1 MDFFLLDRD
10 AVRTV
15 LDLLPPHGW
24 IACAQTCRELRVLCE
39 EQASKPTLRL
49 EGAEIS
55 DGFVAW
61 LLRRIPRG
69 VLRTL
74 ELADCT
80 SLSRAGVTKALRF
93 GHTRQLDTLSA
104 LRVGGASWSVDEL
117 RRLVDACSSLR
128 VLHADCK
135 ANTTANGANQLGQL
149 EALAAEDVALRPT
162 RLLLQGAMQDHDD
175 DAPAADAADADAPIP
190 AADHVTHLPL
200 PAAAAAAAAEA
211 AAAAAAVGPVVAPSA
226 LGTALRRCRG
236 SLLELD
242 ARGAALSPH
251 GVEQVCAALAAP
263 DCALSRLLLPGAAA
277 VPERIEAFAEALARS
292 PVEELQLGCSQ
303 LTSAGAATLASALP
317 RNCALKSLQLQHCP
331 LLDSGTRP
339 TPRPYS
345 TPPSPTPTLT
355 LPPPPPPGAIALAD
369 ALVCNTTL
377 MTLHVPFTGVGDG
390 ACLTLTLTLAPA
402 LALAPTHNP

>member
-1 MDFFLLDRD
+1 MDFFVLDRD

-135 ANTTANGANQLGQL
+135 ANTAPNGANQLGQL

-200 PAAAAAAAAEA
+200 PAAA
-211 AAAAAAVGPVVAPSA
+211 VAPSA
-226 LGTALRRCRG
+226 LGTALQRCRG

-277 VPERIEAFAEALARS
+277 VPHHVHSAVACPPWRACPGSGPCASSARAWWLWAAQHSQWERPNHWAPS
-292 PVEELQLGCSQ
+292 HCLGCSSEPPPK
-303 LTSAGAATLASALP
+303 SAM
-317 RNCALKSLQLQHCP
+317 
-331 LLDSGTRP
+331 
-339 TPRPYS
+339 
-345 TPPSPTPTLT
+345 PPS
-355 LPPPPPPGAIALAD
+355 
-369 ALVCNTTL
+369 
-377 MTLHVPFTGVGDG
+377 
-390 ACLTLTLTLAPA
+390 
-402 LALAPTHNP
+402 

>member
-1 MDFFLLDRD
+1 MNGLLDLNRD
-10 AVRTV
+10 ALRTI
-15 LDLLPPHGW
+15 LDRLAPHGW

-69 VLRTL
+69 ALRNL
-74 ELADCT
+74 ELVDCT

-117 RRLVDACSSLR
+117 RRLVDACSSLC

-135 ANTTANGANQLGQL
+135 ANTATNGANQLGQL

-175 DAPAADAADADAPIP
+175 DAAAAAANADAAAPIP

-200 PAAAAAAAAEA
+200 PAAEVAAAAQAA
-211 AAAAAAVGPVVAPSA
+211 AAAAAAVGPAVAVA
-226 LGTALRRCRG
+226 
-236 SLLELD
+236 
-242 ARGAALSPH
+242 
-251 GVEQVCAALAAP
+251 
-263 DCALSRLLLPGAAA
+263 
-277 VPERIEAFAEALARS
+277 
-292 PVEELQLGCSQ
+292 
-303 LTSAGAATLASALP
+303 
-317 RNCALKSLQLQHCP
+317 
-331 LLDSGTRP
+331 
-339 TPRPYS
+339 
-345 TPPSPTPTLT
+345 
-355 LPPPPPPGAIALAD
+355 
-369 ALVCNTTL
+369 
-377 MTLHVPFTGVGDG
+377 
-390 ACLTLTLTLAPA
+390 
-402 LALAPTHNP
+402 